1 MEKEH
6 VDIFLCW
13 WLLEWEA
20 HDVSPG
26 NADSAK
32 HKKDEDKRPEAAV
45 GVEGHPGVK
54 DVDEDGVDEGDAEVD
69 DEVPGKVGQPED
81 KRIHSRHQLNL
92 PFCDLISIFLLRIME
107 KTMINGIVSSLP
119 AWHWWPALS
128 MGIWWRCQEAA
139 PSLCSWLPASKHDD
153 DVDDYIY
160 NIDGD
165 DDD

>member
-1 MEKEH
+1 MSPFH
-6 VDIFLCW
+6 VEFFRWKRTRWHFLCC

-26 NADSAK
+26 NADKAK

-81 KRIHSRHQLNL
+81 KRIHPRHQLNL
-92 PFCDLISIFLLRIME
+92 PSCDYIPILKLRIWTRQWSME
-107 KTMINGIVSSLP
+107 LSAPHLLGI
-119 AWHWWPALS
+119 
-128 MGIWWRCQEAA
+128 
-139 PSLCSWLPASKHDD
+139 
-153 DVDDYIY
+153 
-160 NIDGD
+160 GD
-165 DDD
+165 PLFQREYDEDAEE

>member
-1 MEKEH
+1 MIWMAYADGADLEQCHPFMLNSFVEKEH
-6 VDIFLCW
+6 GDIFLCW

-32 HKKDEDKRPEAAV
+32 HKKDEDKRPKAAV

-81 KRIHSRHQLNL
+81 KRIPSRHQLNL
-92 PFCDLISIFLLRIME
+92 PFCDYIPNLMLSAPYLL
-107 KTMINGIVSSLP
+107 GI
-119 AWHWWPALS
+119 
-128 MGIWWRCQEAA
+128 
-139 PSLCSWLPASKHDD
+139 
-153 DVDDYIY
+153 
-160 NIDGD
+160 GD
-165 DDD
+165 PLFQWEYDEDAEE